1 MSYPGQFCFS
11 RPPRLYESFDSSTT
25 TSSRPH
31 RSSHCIGDSTSS
43 LPSFP
48 HHRHLHKA
56 DSLFAKATEE
66 IRRQKTLLTLVRV
79 ELDDVNDFLD
89 NHRDSVED
97 RAPGIL
103 SEFQRI
109 RERQGILE
117 ENQEFEHADIQR
129 RLTQFSQRIS
139 DLRSICLRIDAELSR
154 GTDSD
159 DNRTL

>member
-1 MSYPGQFCFS
+1 MSLLTLLQPLALVLIVLVIVLEI
-11 RPPRLYESFDSSTT
+11 RRLRYQVFHIIVT
-25 TSSRPH
+25 
-31 RSSHCIGDSTSS
+31 
-43 LPSFP
+43 
-48 HHRHLHKA
+48 LHKA

-66 IRRQKTLLTLVRV
+66 VRRQKTLLTQVRI

-129 RLTQFSQRIS
+129 RLTQFSRRIS
-139 DLRSICLRIDAELSR
+139 DLRSICLRIDAELGR
-154 GTDSD
+154 GLDSND
-159 DNRTL
+159 IGTL

>member
-1 MSYPGQFCFS
+1 MSPLTLIQPLALVLIVLVIVLEI
-11 RPPRLYESFDSSTT
+11 RRLRYQVFHIIIT
-25 TSSRPH
+25 
-31 RSSHCIGDSTSS
+31 
-43 LPSFP
+43 
-48 HHRHLHKA
+48 LHKA
-56 DSLFAKATEE
+56 DNLFAKATEE
-66 IRRQKTLLTLVRV
+66 IRRQKTLLTLVRT

-89 NHRDSVED
+89 NHRDSIED

-159 DNRTL
+159 NIATL

>member
-1 MSYPGQFCFS
+1 MSLLTLLQPLALVLIVLVIVLEI
-11 RPPRLYESFDSSTT
+11 RRLRYQVFHIIVT
-25 TSSRPH
+25 
-31 RSSHCIGDSTSS
+31 
-43 LPSFP
+43 
-48 HHRHLHKA
+48 LHKA

-66 IRRQKTLLTLVRV
+66 VRRQKTLLTQVRI

-129 RLTQFSQRIS
+129 RLTQFSQRLS

-159 DNRTL
+159 DNRAL

>member
-1 MSYPGQFCFS
+1 MSLLTLLQPLALVLIVLVIVLEV
-11 RPPRLYESFDSSTT
+11 RRLRYQVFHIIVT
-25 TSSRPH
+25 
-31 RSSHCIGDSTSS
+31 
-43 LPSFP
+43 
-48 HHRHLHKA
+48 LHKA

-66 IRRQKTLLTLVRV
+66 VRRQKTLLTLVRI

-117 ENQEFEHADIQR
+117 ENQEFKHADVQR
-129 RLTQFSQRIS
+129 RLTQFSRCIS

-159 DNRTL
+159 DIGTL

>member
-1 MSYPGQFCFS
+1 MSLLTLLQPLALVLIVLVIVLEI
-11 RPPRLYESFDSSTT
+11 RRLRYQVFHIIVT
-25 TSSRPH
+25 
-31 RSSHCIGDSTSS
+31 
-43 LPSFP
+43 
-48 HHRHLHKA
+48 LHKA

-66 IRRQKTLLTLVRV
+66 IRRQKNLLTLVRI

-117 ENQEFEHADIQR
+117 ENQEFEHVDIQR
-129 RLTQFSQRIS
+129 RLNQFSQHIS
-139 DLRSICLRIDAELSR
+139 DLRSICLRIDAELS
-154 GTDSD
+154 
-159 DNRTL
+159 

>member
-1 MSYPGQFCFS
+1 MSLLTLLQPLALVLIVLVIVLEIRCLHYQVFHIIV
-11 RPPRLYESFDSSTT
+11 T
-25 TSSRPH
+25 
-31 RSSHCIGDSTSS
+31 
-43 LPSFP
+43 
-48 HHRHLHKA
+48 LHKA

-66 IRRQKTLLTLVRV
+66 VRRQKTLLTQVCI
-79 ELDDVNDFLD
+79 ELDDINDFLD

-129 RLTQFSQRIS
+129 RLTQLGQRIS

>member
-1 MSYPGQFCFS
+1 MSLLTLLQPLALVLIVLVIVLEI
-11 RPPRLYESFDSSTT
+11 RRLRYQVFHIIVT
-25 TSSRPH
+25 
-31 RSSHCIGDSTSS
+31 
-43 LPSFP
+43 
-48 HHRHLHKA
+48 LHKA

-66 IRRQKTLLTLVRV
+66 IRRQKTLLTLVRI
-79 ELDDVNDFLD
+79 ELDNVNDFLD

-159 DNRTL
+159 DNRAL

>member
-1 MSYPGQFCFS
+1 MSLLTLLQPLALVLIVLVIVLEI
-11 RPPRLYESFDSSTT
+11 RRLRYQVFHIIVT
-25 TSSRPH
+25 
-31 RSSHCIGDSTSS
+31 
-43 LPSFP
+43 
-48 HHRHLHKA
+48 LHKA

-66 IRRQKTLLTLVRV
+66 IRRQKTLLTLVRI

-103 SEFQRI
+103 SEFQHI

>member
-1 MSYPGQFCFS
+1 MSLLTLLQPLALVLIVLVIVLEI
-11 RPPRLYESFDSSTT
+11 RRLRYQVFHIIVT
-25 TSSRPH
+25 
-31 RSSHCIGDSTSS
+31 
-43 LPSFP
+43 
-48 HHRHLHKA
+48 LHKA

-79 ELDDVNDFLD
+79 ELDDVNDFLN

-154 GTDSD
+154 GLDSND
-159 DNRTL
+159 IGTL

>member
-1 MSYPGQFCFS
+1 MSLLTLLQPLALVLIVLVIVLEI
-11 RPPRLYESFDSSTT
+11 RRLRYQVFHIIVT
-25 TSSRPH
+25 
-31 RSSHCIGDSTSS
+31 
-43 LPSFP
+43 
-48 HHRHLHKA
+48 LHKA

-66 IRRQKTLLTLVRV
+66 IRRQKTLLTLVRI
-79 ELDDVNDFLD
+79 ELDDINDFLD
-89 NHRDSVED
+89 NHRNSVED

-154 GTDSD
+154 GLDSND
-159 DNRTL
+159 IGTL

>member
-1 MSYPGQFCFS
+1 MSLLTLLQPLALVLIVLIIVLEI
-11 RPPRLYESFDSSTT
+11 RRLRYQVFHIIVT
-25 TSSRPH
+25 
-31 RSSHCIGDSTSS
+31 
-43 LPSFP
+43 
-48 HHRHLHKA
+48 LHKA

-66 IRRQKTLLTLVRV
+66 VRRQKTLLTQVRV

-129 RLTQFSQRIS
+129 RLTQLGQRIS
-139 DLRSICLRIDAELSR
+139 DIRSICLRIDAELGRSP
-154 GTDSD
+154 DSD
-159 DNRTL
+159 DIRTL

>member
-1 MSYPGQFCFS
+1 MSLLTLLQPLALVLIVLVIVLEV
-11 RPPRLYESFDSSTT
+11 RRLRYQVFHIIVT
-25 TSSRPH
+25 
-31 RSSHCIGDSTSS
+31 
-43 LPSFP
+43 
-48 HHRHLHKA
+48 LHKA

-66 IRRQKTLLTLVRV
+66 IRRQKTLLTLVRI

>member
-1 MSYPGQFCFS
+1 MSPFTLIQPLALVLIVLVIVLEI
-11 RPPRLYESFDSSTT
+11 RRLRYQVFHIIVT
-25 TSSRPH
+25 
-31 RSSHCIGDSTSS
+31 
-43 LPSFP
+43 
-48 HHRHLHKA
+48 LHKA

-66 IRRQKTLLTLVRV
+66 IRRHKTLLTLIRI

-89 NHRDSVED
+89 NHRESVED

>member
-1 MSYPGQFCFS
+1 MSLVALLQPLALVLIVLVIVLEI
-11 RPPRLYESFDSSTT
+11 RRLRYQVFHIIVT
-25 TSSRPH
+25 
-31 RSSHCIGDSTSS
+31 
-43 LPSFP
+43 
-48 HHRHLHKA
+48 LHKA

-66 IRRQKTLLTLVRV
+66 VRRQKTLLTLVRV

-97 RAPGIL
+97 RVPGIL

>member
-1 MSYPGQFCFS
+1 MSLLTLLQPLALVLIVLVIVLEI
-11 RPPRLYESFDSSTT
+11 RRLRYQVFHIIVT
-25 TSSRPH
+25 
-31 RSSHCIGDSTSS
+31 
-43 LPSFP
+43 
-48 HHRHLHKA
+48 LHKA

-66 IRRQKTLLTLVRV
+66 VRRQKTLLTQVRI

-154 GTDSD
+154 GLDSND
-159 DNRTL
+159 IGTL

>member
-1 MSYPGQFCFS
+1 MSLLTLLQPLALVLIVLVIVLEI
-11 RPPRLYESFDSSTT
+11 RRLRYQVFHIIIT
-25 TSSRPH
+25 
-31 RSSHCIGDSTSS
+31 
-43 LPSFP
+43 
-48 HHRHLHKA
+48 LHKA

-66 IRRQKTLLTLVRV
+66 VRRQNTLLTQVRI
-79 ELDDVNDFLD
+79 ELGDVNDFLD
-89 NHRDSVED
+89 NYQDSVKD
-97 RAPGIL
+97 RVPGIL

-109 RERQGILE
+109 RERQGTLE

-129 RLTQFSQRIS
+129 RLTLFSQCIS

>member
-1 MSYPGQFCFS
+1 MSLLTLLQPLALVLIVLIIVLEI
-11 RPPRLYESFDSSTT
+11 RRLRYQVFHIIVT
-25 TSSRPH
+25 
-31 RSSHCIGDSTSS
+31 
-43 LPSFP
+43 
-48 HHRHLHKA
+48 LHKA

-66 IRRQKTLLTLVRV
+66 VRRQKTLLTQVRI

-159 DNRTL
+159 NIATL

>member
-1 MSYPGQFCFS
+1 MSLLTLLQPLALVLIVLIIVLEI
-11 RPPRLYESFDSSTT
+11 RRLRYQVFHIIVT
-25 TSSRPH
+25 
-31 RSSHCIGDSTSS
+31 
-43 LPSFP
+43 
-48 HHRHLHKA
+48 LHKA

-66 IRRQKTLLTLVRV
+66 VRRQKTLLTQVRI

>member
-1 MSYPGQFCFS
+1 MSLLTLLQPLALVLIVLVIVLEI
-11 RPPRLYESFDSSTT
+11 RRLRYQVFHIIVT
-25 TSSRPH
+25 
-31 RSSHCIGDSTSS
+31 
-43 LPSFP
+43 
-48 HHRHLHKA
+48 LHKA

-66 IRRQKTLLTLVRV
+66 IRRQKTLLTLVRI

-97 RAPGIL
+97 RVPGIL

-129 RLTQFSQRIS
+129 RLTQFSQCIS

>member
-1 MSYPGQFCFS
+1 MSLLTLLQPLALVLIVLVIVLEI
-11 RPPRLYESFDSSTT
+11 RRLRYQVFHIIVT
-25 TSSRPH
+25 
-31 RSSHCIGDSTSS
+31 
-43 LPSFP
+43 
-48 HHRHLHKA
+48 LHKA

-66 IRRQKTLLTLVRV
+66 VRRQKTLLTLVRV

-159 DNRTL
+159 DNRAL

>member
-1 MSYPGQFCFS
+1 MVTATALN
-11 RPPRLYESFDSSTT
+11 RLYNIESCCAVGGFV
-25 TSSRPH
+25 
-31 RSSHCIGDSTSS
+31 
-43 LPSFP
+43 
-48 HHRHLHKA
+48 
-56 DSLFAKATEE
+56 FAKATEE
-66 IRRQKTLLTLVRV
+66 IRRQKTLLTLVRT

-129 RLTQFSQRIS
+129 RLNQFNHRIS
-139 DLRSICLRIDAELSR
+139 DL
-154 GTDSD
+154 
-159 DNRTL
+159 

>member
-1 MSYPGQFCFS
+1 MSLLTLLQPLALVLIVLVIVLEI
-11 RPPRLYESFDSSTT
+11 RRLRYQVFHIIVT
-25 TSSRPH
+25 
-31 RSSHCIGDSTSS
+31 
-43 LPSFP
+43 
-48 HHRHLHKA
+48 LHKA

-66 IRRQKTLLTLVRV
+66 VRRQKTLLTQVRI

>member
-1 MSYPGQFCFS
+1 MSLLTLLQPLALVLIVLIIVLEI
-11 RPPRLYESFDSSTT
+11 RRLRYQVFHIIVT
-25 TSSRPH
+25 
-31 RSSHCIGDSTSS
+31 
-43 LPSFP
+43 
-48 HHRHLHKA
+48 LHKA

-66 IRRQKTLLTLVRV
+66 VRRQKTLLTQVRI
-79 ELDDVNDFLD
+79 ELDNVNDFLD

-129 RLTQFSQRIS
+129 RLTQFSRRIS
-139 DLRSICLRIDAELSR
+139 DIRSICLRIDAELGRSP
-154 GTDSD
+154 DSD
-159 DNRTL
+159 DIGTL

>member
-1 MSYPGQFCFS
+1 MSLLTLLQPLALVLIVLVIVLEI
-11 RPPRLYESFDSSTT
+11 RRLRYQVFHVIIT
-25 TSSRPH
+25 
-31 RSSHCIGDSTSS
+31 
-43 LPSFP
+43 
-48 HHRHLHKA
+48 LHKA

-66 IRRQKTLLTLVRV
+66 IRRQKTLLTLVRT

-89 NHRDSVED
+89 NHRDSIED

-154 GTDSD
+154 GFDSND
-159 DNRTL
+159 IGTL

>member
-1 MSYPGQFCFS
+1 MSLLTLLQPLALVLIVLVIVLEI
-11 RPPRLYESFDSSTT
+11 RRLRYQVFHIIVT
-25 TSSRPH
+25 
-31 RSSHCIGDSTSS
+31 
-43 LPSFP
+43 
-48 HHRHLHKA
+48 LHKA

-66 IRRQKTLLTLVRV
+66 IRRQKTLLTQVRI
-79 ELDDVNDFLD
+79 ELDDINDFLD

-154 GTDSD
+154 GLDSND
-159 DNRTL
+159 IGTL

>member
-1 MSYPGQFCFS
+1 MSLLTLLQPLALVLIVLVIVLEI
-11 RPPRLYESFDSSTT
+11 RRLRYQVFHIIVT
-25 TSSRPH
+25 
-31 RSSHCIGDSTSS
+31 
-43 LPSFP
+43 
-48 HHRHLHKA
+48 LHKA

-66 IRRQKTLLTLVRV
+66 VRRQKTLLTQVRI

-139 DLRSICLRIDAELSR
+139 DLRSICLRIDAELGQ

>member
-1 MSYPGQFCFS
+1 MSLLTLLQPLALVLIVLVIVLEIRCLRYQVFHIS
-11 RPPRLYESFDSSTT
+11 VT
-25 TSSRPH
+25 
-31 RSSHCIGDSTSS
+31 
-43 LPSFP
+43 
-48 HHRHLHKA
+48 LHKA

-66 IRRQKTLLTLVRV
+66 VRQQKTLLTLVRV

-103 SEFQRI
+103 SEFQCI

-159 DNRTL
+159 DNRAL

>member
-1 MSYPGQFCFS
+1 MSLLTLLQPLALVLIVLVIVLEI
-11 RPPRLYESFDSSTT
+11 RRLRYQVFHIIVT
-25 TSSRPH
+25 
-31 RSSHCIGDSTSS
+31 
-43 LPSFP
+43 
-48 HHRHLHKA
+48 LHKA

-66 IRRQKTLLTLVRV
+66 VRRQKTLLTLVRV

-117 ENQEFEHADIQR
+117 ENQEFKHADIQR
-129 RLTQFSQRIS
+129 RLNQFSQRIS

>member
-1 MSYPGQFCFS
+1 MSPLTLIQPLALVLIVLVIVLEV
-11 RPPRLYESFDSSTT
+11 RRLRYQVFHIIVT
-25 TSSRPH
+25 
-31 RSSHCIGDSTSS
+31 
-43 LPSFP
+43 
-48 HHRHLHKA
+48 LHKA

-66 IRRQKTLLTLVRV
+66 IRRQKTLLTLVRI

>member
-1 MSYPGQFCFS
+1 MSLLTLLQPLALVLIVLVIVLEI
-11 RPPRLYESFDSSTT
+11 RRLRYQVFHIIVT
-25 TSSRPH
+25 
-31 RSSHCIGDSTSS
+31 
-43 LPSFP
+43 
-48 HHRHLHKA
+48 LHKA

-66 IRRQKTLLTLVRV
+66 VQRQKTLLTLVRI
-79 ELDDVNDFLD
+79 ELDDINDFLD

-129 RLTQFSQRIS
+129 RLTQFSRRIS

-154 GTDSD
+154 GLDSND
-159 DNRTL
+159 IGTL

>member
-1 MSYPGQFCFS
+1 MSLLTLLQPLALVLIVLVIVLEI
-11 RPPRLYESFDSSTT
+11 RRLRYQVFHIIVT
-25 TSSRPH
+25 
-31 RSSHCIGDSTSS
+31 
-43 LPSFP
+43 
-48 HHRHLHKA
+48 LHKA

-66 IRRQKTLLTLVRV
+66 VRRQKTLLTLVRV

-129 RLTQFSQRIS
+129 RLTQFSRRIS

-159 DNRTL
+159 DNRAL

>member
-1 MSYPGQFCFS
+1 MSLLTLLQPLALVLIVLVIVLEI
-11 RPPRLYESFDSSTT
+11 RRLRYQVFHIIIT
-25 TSSRPH
+25 
-31 RSSHCIGDSTSS
+31 
-43 LPSFP
+43 
-48 HHRHLHKA
+48 LHKA

-66 IRRQKTLLTLVRV
+66 IRRQKTLLTQVRI

-129 RLTQFSQRIS
+129 RLNQFSQRIS
-139 DLRSICLRIDAELSR
+139 DLRSICLRIDAELGR

-159 DNRTL
+159 DITTL